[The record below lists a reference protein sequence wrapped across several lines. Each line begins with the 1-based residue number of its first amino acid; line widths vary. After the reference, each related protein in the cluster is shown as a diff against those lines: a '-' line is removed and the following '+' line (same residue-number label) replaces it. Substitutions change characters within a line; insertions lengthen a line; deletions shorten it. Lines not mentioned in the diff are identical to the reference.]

1 MAAKTAHIMLG
12 HGGEI
17 LNKKI
22 IVPPGCTLVV
32 EVHSGE
38 LNYLKGFD
46 KIFNYNNKKIF
57 LDPINNY
64 KELVDNFANTKR
76 SFAIYEE
83 GSICPEFD
91 YTLTS
96 YWKYNK
102 HNVFKA
108 DEIRMRDSGVVSY
121 PFTFIKPKY
130 SSPNDIYK
138 NTDTSD
144 IFIDKYRMSIL
155 PTKEQISSAVNKSK
169 SVRLY
174 EVINKIRSKDFTSI
188 LDIKQSEL
196 FKILPPGVFYNFVCR
211 ETSNNVRERALTTVS
226 VVLGINRGDPYT
238 YTYNVERNQLK
249 NSIRLPLKTRTRGHY
264 FAPEIIDQISEAEI
278 HRKPYI
284 SKLGFN
290 NMNTTKLVAEINFL
304 KSEISRYQE
313 AVRNN
318 NKAINELKTYIS
330 IINKKNKLNN
340 INIERTTLFNQYIND
355 YITYISDDLEEIE
368 KIKEELKLKEKELSL
383 LVNNNP
389 INTSTSN
396 YLWEKQNNKW
406 GKITIKNRNNKG
418 TLPEGWKAYS
428 TNNETWYKA
437 PSGKLQWIRPN
448 ITYKNKNNKG
458 NLPPGWSLVSDGNAQ
473 WYKSSNKVQWTRPEM
488 PIIIHEDPKTPVQNS
503 NIIHE
508 DPKTPNIHEDPK
520 TPNLSQPAWH
530 KPVKAKAKTKKKGFF
545 SSMFA

>member
-91 YTLTS
+91 YNLTS

-102 HNVFKA
+102 HNVLKA

-130 SSPNDIYK
+130 SNPKDIYK

-169 SVRLY
+169 SVRLI
-174 EVINKIRSKDFTSI
+174 EVINKIWSKDFTSI
-188 LDIKQSEL
+188 LHFKQSEL

-264 FAPEIIDQISEAEI
+264 FAPEISEQISEAEI